1 MSNGS
6 GNVNVN
12 MLFYSKECPTCV
24 NLLTVLQNEYL
35 IGYLKLICVDDYQLH
50 QLPPMIKT
58 VPTMIVSNAN
68 KPLVAKE
75 CFDWVNQM
83 KFLRQNQQLQNMKN
97 KMIQNAIM
105 NSMTQKDEPIKYNKQ
120 EMDGVSDTFSLLDK
134 DIAFR
139 RNYVGTDENIAI
151 FTAPDTGKIS
161 KEETRNRISQ
171 TENDRKQQDAEY
183 KKLQKEQQLNA
194 VMRAEQKKFE
204 RRM

>member
-1 MSNGS
+1 
-6 GNVNVN
+6 

-24 NLLTVLQNEYL
+24 NLLTVLQNDYL
-35 IGYLKLICVDDYQLH
+35 IGYFKLVCVDDYQLN

-58 VPTMIVSNAN
+58 VPTMVVSNAN

-75 CFDWVNQM
+75 CFDWVSQM

-105 NSMTQKDEPIKYNKQ
+105 NSMAQKDEPIKYNKQ
-120 EMDGVSDTFSLLDK
+120 EMDGVSDTFALLDK

-139 RNYVGTDENIAI
+139 RNYVGTDESIAI

-161 KEETRNRISQ
+161 RDETKNRISK
-171 TENDRKQQDAEY
+171 TESDRKQQDAEY
-183 KKLQKEQQLNA
+183 KKIQKEQQLNA
-194 VMRAEQKKFE
+194 VMRAEQKKFD
-204 RRM
+204 RR